1 MILLEQKV
9 GKRQMKIQIS
19 LWEKLICVSFV
30 GSDLFYFVP
39 KFPEAVTGLY
49 SGNFEESRSRHL
61 AFGPRTKVARPLQR
75 QTLRAWRFG
84 PGLVHLR

>member
-1 MILLEQKV
+1 MDTILLEQIV

-19 LWEKLICVSFV
+19 LWARLIRVSFV

-49 SGNFEESRSRHL
+49 SAKKIRRVGAGTSFLDLERR
-61 AFGPRTKVARPLQR
+61 
-75 QTLRAWRFG
+75 
-84 PGLVHLR
+84 